1 MLIAYQVAIDLVR
14 DLRPIVERVR
24 KHDSTLAKQLVDAMS
39 STVQN
44 LAEAEVHRGGNKRA
58 KLDIAFG
65 EANEVK
71 ASLDLAMGTRRR
83 RQPAG
88 DHSADEAGPLARTVL
103 GPHARQG
110 CVVSTPHA

>member
-14 DLRPIVERVR
+14 DLRPLVERIR
-24 KHDSTLAKQLVDAMS
+24 KHDNTLAKQLVDAMS

-71 ASLDLAMGTRRR
+71 ASLDLAIAWGHLGDDNPQAIAARAKLGRLLALCWGLTRGKGT
-83 RQPAG
+83 A
-88 DHSADEAGPLARTVL
+88 
-103 GPHARQG
+103 
-110 CVVSTPHA
+110 